1 MKALSKRL
9 ILIAVASTLAIGIA
23 GTAAAASLGRDTV
36 NGISGKAGDVS
47 MSKAHCSIA
56 NDSGSPTTDVIIAA
70 RQGSDTVYWVD
81 FNARTNATTATV
93 IITKVTG
100 SFLVQVQR
108 LTGVVGGGFYILPFA
123 VGTAGSPAGK
133 YLVKV
138 KFDHG
143 PPKTCGFTATT

>member
-56 NDSGSPTTDVIIAA
+56 NDSGSPSS
-70 RQGSDTVYWVD
+70 SD
-81 FNARTNATTATV
+81 
-93 IITKVTG
+93 
-100 SFLVQVQR
+100 
-108 LTGVVGGGFYILPFA
+108 
-123 VGTAGSPAGK
+123 SPSESASES
-133 YLVKV
+133 
-138 KFDHG
+138 
-143 PPKTCGFTATT
+143 ASS